1 MTHAPRYSSVPLLDR
16 PLQLTYRD
24 VGREVVID
32 GIPFVV
38 VLIGGALLL
47 AARGVKRLLARDA
60 SGGLDFL
67 GARQASAEELA
78 SLRDR
83 RLAAG

>member
-1 MTHAPRYSSVPLLDR
+1 MTHASSYSLLSLLDR

-32 GIPFVV
+32 GIPSDV

-47 AARGVKRLLARDA
+47 AARGVKRLLASDA
-60 SGGLDFL
+60 SGELDFL
-67 GARQASAEELA
+67 GARQASAEDLA
-78 SLRDR
+78 WLRDR
-83 RLAAG
+83 RLVAG

>member
-16 PLQLTYRD
+16 PLQLTYRAA
-24 VGREVVID
+24 GREVVID
-32 GIPFVV
+32 GIPVVV

-47 AARGVKRLLARDA
+47 AARGVKRLLASDD

-67 GARQASAEELA
+67 GAGQASAEELA
-78 SLRDR
+78 CLRGR
-83 RLAAG
+83 RLPAR